1 MTLSMEQFV
10 KLYVKAARKRFELDQ
25 NIMAQT
31 RISEVASK
39 LSLSREEVRKLWNE
53 VPDLP
58 FEGEERIYTS

>member
-1 MTLSMEQFV
+1 MEQFV
-10 KLYVKAARKRFELDQ
+10 KLYVKAARRRFELDQ

-39 LSLSREEVRKLWNE
+39 LSLSREEVRKLWNA

-58 FEGEERIYTS
+58 FEGEERIHTS